1 MTRIGVKKIIFFV
14 FLMHALTAYPQKAS
28 WNYDSIMNVIN
39 TTKNSSDREYA
50 SALYS
55 IKLGSKN
62 IDSSKYYLKLA
73 SPLLKGNNDQAIADY
88 HLAMGYLQNRE
99 QKPDSALINL
109 KKSYHLSLK
118 RDFYRTCANAGS
130 FIGMIYKISGENDS
144 ALYYLK
150 IAKSL
155 SEKNNNNYLVNK
167 IDYDLGGVYTQRGQH
182 EIAIKHYLNALR
194 LQEMENDSFRILYT
208 YSGLGNAYKHL
219 KKSSKAKSYYLKAMR
234 LDSLIPTANIEISNL
249 SNLGLLYESNYKN
262 TDSALYYFFLAMNKL
277 PENDKSLA
285 KLNLLI
291 NVGNTFYELKD
302 YTKALKYYNKSYEF
316 DIGLTNPY
324 IYSAVLINKSLIY
337 FHLGNYDST
346 YYLANRG
353 LKIAKEINALDWQI
367 QAHKNLFKA
376 DSATGQYISA
386 IHHYQLFFSI
396 NDSMYNE
403 DNLNRI
409 SELEVI
415 YETEKKDA
423 LNKTLT
429 DRNALDQQMIKNQ
442 RQIIIVTFIACVLFI
457 LLVFSVLR
465 SIRKQKHI
473 NNKLNLVNAEIN
485 EKNKEIDEKN
495 HLLIDQNKQL
505 IRLNETKDK
514 FFSVISHDLRGPFN
528 ALLGYLELLNSEFE
542 TLTEDEKKTMV
553 KSVYKSSLNTYN
565 LLVNLLDWAR
575 SQRGMLENNAEELD
589 IYDVVEDAI
598 DLVRQRADKKDLLI
612 INQIDQRIMVLADKN
627 LLSSVLLNLLNNAI
641 KFSPRKT
648 LIKINCQFE
657 NDSIIV
663 HIIDQGIGIPKE
675 KQNDLFKIGNSSQR
689 IGTESEIGTGLGLV
703 LVNEFVQLIGGKIW
717 VKSEDGKGTEFSFS
731 LPLSKK

>member
-99 QKPDSALINL
+99 QKPDSALVNL

>member
-1 MTRIGVKKIIFFV
+1 MDRIGVKNIIFFV
-14 FLMHALTAYPQKAS
+14 LMMHALTAFAQKTS
-28 WNYDSIMNVIN
+28 WNYDSLLNVIN
-39 TTKNSSDREYA
+39 TSNNFADKEYA

-55 IKLGSKN
+55 IKLISVN
-62 IDSSKYYLKLA
+62 IDSAKYYLKQA
-73 SPLLKGNNDQAIADY
+73 SPLLKGDNEQAIAY
-88 HLAMGYLQNRE
+88 YNLALGYLQNVE
-99 QKPDSALINL
+99 KKPDSALVNL
-109 KKSYHLSLK
+109 KNSFHISLK
-118 RDFYRTCANAGS
+118 RDFYKTCANAGS
-130 FIGMIYKISGENDS
+130 YIGMMYKISGENDS

-150 IAKSL
+150 IAKSV
-155 SEKNNNNYLVNK
+155 SEKNNNNFLLNK

-182 EIAIKHYLNALR
+182 EIALKHYLNALR
-194 LQEMENDSFRILYT
+194 LQEMEKDSFRILYT
-208 YSGLGNAYKHL
+208 YGGLGNTYKHL
-219 KKSSKAKSYYLKAMR
+219 NKNSKAKSYYLKAMR
-234 LDSLIPTANIEISNL
+234 LDSLLPEANIEVSNL

-262 TDSALYYFFLAMNKL
+262 TDSALYYYFLAMNKL
-277 PENDKSLA
+277 PENDKSLS

-302 YTKALKYYNKSYEF
+302 YKKALKYYNKSYEF

-346 YYLANRG
+346 YYLANKG
-353 LKIAKEINALDWQI
+353 LKIAEEINALDWQI
-367 QAHKNLFKA
+367 QAHRNLFKA

-386 IHHYQLFFSI
+386 IHHYQSLYSI
-396 NDSMYNE
+396 NDSMYNK

-442 RQIIIVTFIACVLFI
+442 RQIILVTFIACVLFI

-465 SIRKQKHI
+465 SIKKQKHI
-473 NNKLNLVNAEIN
+473 NTKLNLVNAEIN

-495 HLLIDQNKQL
+495 HLLVDQNKQL
-505 IRLNETKDK
+505 ILLNETKDK

-542 TLTEDEKKTMV
+542 TLTEDEKKNMV
-553 KSVYKSSLNTYN
+553 KSVYKSSMNTYN

-589 IYDVVEDAI
+589 IYNIVEGAI
-598 DLVRQRADKKDLLI
+598 DLVRQRADQKDLLI
-612 INQIDQRIMVLADKN
+612 INEVTSGILVLADRN
-627 LLSSVLLNLLNNAI
+627 LLSSVFLNLLNNAI

-648 LIKINCQFE
+648 IIKINCQFE
-657 NDSIIV
+657 SDTVIV
-663 HIIDQGIGIPKE
+663 HIIDHGIGIPKE
-675 KQNDLFKIGNSSQR
+675 KLNDLFKIGNSSQR

-717 VKSEDGKGTEFSFS
+717 VKSEDGKGSEFSFS
-731 LPLSKK
+731 VPLSKK

>member
-1 MTRIGVKKIIFFV
+1 
-14 FLMHALTAYPQKAS
+14 MHALTAYPQKAS

-99 QKPDSALINL
+99 QKPDSALVNL

-657 NDSIIV
+657 NDSVIV

>member
-1 MTRIGVKKIIFFV
+1 
-14 FLMHALTAYPQKAS
+14 MHALTAYPQKAS

-99 QKPDSALINL
+99 QKPDSALVNL

>member
-99 QKPDSALINL
+99 QKPDSALVNL

-717 VKSEDGKGTEFSFS
+717 VKSEDGKGSEFSFS

>member
-1 MTRIGVKKIIFFV
+1 MARIGVKKIIFFIL
-14 FLMHALTAYPQKAS
+14 LMHALTAYPQKTS
-28 WNYDSIMNVIN
+28 WNYDSLMNVIN
-39 TTKNSSDREYA
+39 TTKNSNDREYA

-55 IKLGSKN
+55 INLISVN
-62 IDSSKYYLKLA
+62 IDSAKYYLKQA
-73 SPLLKGNNDQAIADY
+73 SPLLKGDNEQAIADY
-88 HLAMGYLQNRE
+88 YLVLGYLQNSE
-99 QKPDSALINL
+99 NKPDSALVNL
-109 KKSYHLSLK
+109 KKSFRLSLK
-118 RDFYRTCANAGS
+118 RDFYKTCANAGS
-130 FIGMIYKISGENDS
+130 NIGMIYKISGENDS
-144 ALYYLK
+144 ALHYLN

-155 SEKNNNNYLVNK
+155 SEKRNDNRLINK
-167 IDYDLGGVYTQRGQH
+167 IDYDLAGVYTQRGQH
-182 EIAIKHYLNALR
+182 ELALKHYLNALR
-194 LQEMENDSFRILYT
+194 LQEMEKDSFRILYT
-208 YSGLGNAYKHL
+208 YGGLGNAYKHL
-219 KKSSKAKSYYLKAMR
+219 NKNSKAKSYYLKAMQ
-234 LDSLIPTANIEISNL
+234 LDSLLPEANIEVSNL

-262 TDSALYYFFLAMNKL
+262 TDSALYYYFLAMNKL
-277 PENDKSLA
+277 PENDKSLS

-291 NVGNTFYELKD
+291 NVGNTFCELED
-302 YTKALKYYNKSYEF
+302 YTKALKYYNKIYEY

-324 IYSAVLINKSLIY
+324 IYSAVLINKSVNHFY
-337 FHLGNYDST
+337 LGNYDST
-346 YYLANRG
+346 YYLANKG
-353 LKIAKEINALDWQI
+353 LKIAEVINALDWQI
-367 QAHKNLFKA
+367 EAHRHLFKA

-386 IHHYQLFFSI
+386 IHHYQSLYSI
-396 NDSMYNE
+396 NDSIYNK

-528 ALLGYLELLNSEFE
+528 ALLGYLELLNNEFE

-589 IYDVVEDAI
+589 IYDVVEDTI

-657 NDSIIV
+657 KDSVIV

-717 VKSEDGKGTEFSFS
+717 VKSEDGKGSEFSFS